1 MSSDSSSAIT
11 RGMDTAGSHP
21 RLAGADRHSLQTLIH
36 ANVLELDLNQLAQAS
51 SAASA
56 LHSSTRTAEIPL
68 RQEKAEKIITAV
80 TI

>member
-21 RLAGADRHSLQTLIH
+21 RLAGADRYSLQMLIH

-56 LHSSTRTAEIPL
+56 LHSSTRTTEIPL
-68 RQEKAEKIITAV
+68 RAEKIIKAV